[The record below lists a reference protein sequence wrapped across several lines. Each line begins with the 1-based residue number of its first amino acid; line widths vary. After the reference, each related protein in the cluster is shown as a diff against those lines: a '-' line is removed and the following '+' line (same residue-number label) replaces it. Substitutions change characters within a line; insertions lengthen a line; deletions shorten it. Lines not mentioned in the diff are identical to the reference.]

1 MSLKPKIAQT
11 CCASCNTTVIAT
23 CLRKYEHAVSS
34 PHACAAA
41 AGRAAAAPHATPA
54 ADALAAAPAVA
65 ILITMSYYCYC
76 YHHHYYFVGSMCWCQ
91 PANPRKVFR
100 SFPKLSPASAIGGLL
115 SVVGLRL
122 SKGSQMVTQWQA
134 ITDGHRVADN
144 RRWRHR
150 VASLPTIKEKQAG
163 KDLPDDNDNTHDN
176 ETSHENKATKNN
188 NHIKK
193 GKVQLAK
200 F

>member
-1 MSLKPKIAQT
+1 
-11 CCASCNTTVIAT
+11 
-23 CLRKYEHAVSS
+23 
-34 PHACAAA
+34 
-41 AGRAAAAPHATPA
+41 
-54 ADALAAAPAVA
+54 
-65 ILITMSYYCYC
+65 
-76 YHHHYYFVGSMCWCQ
+76 MCWCQ

-100 SFPKLSPASAIGGLL
+100 SFPKLSPVSAIGGLL